1 MKPKL
6 NIHTVVLCLTG
17 ILFIAGLFYVSRTT
31 RQQIRSANSDFSTFE
46 EQLQDQKSSLES
58 AKSTFADAIQSEKDI
73 LNWRAHKAD
82 GISSAVHEADPDPN
96 ASSDTKPSIFSQN
109 TAPEYND
116 FSDENADSDSNNMWS
131 DSDDT
136 PENYDSDQPVA

>member
-6 NIHTVVLCLTG
+6 NIHTIVLCLTG
-17 ILFIAGLFYVSRTT
+17 ILFIAGLFYISLTI
-31 RQQIRSANSDFSTFE
+31 RQQINSANSDFSTFE
-46 EQLQDQKSSLES
+46 ERLQEQKNSLES
-58 AKSTFADAIQSEKDI
+58 AQSAFAYAIQSEKDI

-82 GISSAVHEADPDPN
+82 GISSAAQEADPDPN

-116 FSDENADSDSNNMWS
+116 FSDENADSNSNNIWS

-136 PENYDSDQPVA
+136 SENYDSDQPVA